1 MRNLSEVEQI
11 IADAKINY
19 SYRIQLYEQDLER
32 GIPDQD
38 WDLLFAAKNIFDT
51 DLDLIT
57 TIEQNALCD
66 WLLRNQFTL
75 SENNLLF
82 SEGVFND
89 QAYDIIT

>member
-51 DLDLIT
+51 DLFFLDSIS
-57 TIEQNALCD
+57 QNDLCD
-66 WLLRNQFTL
+66 WLIRNQFTL

-89 QAYDIIT
+89 QTFDTI

>member
-51 DLDLIT
+51 DLFFLDSIS
-57 TIEQNALCD
+57 QNDLCD
-66 WLLRNQFTL
+66 WLLRNQFMVK
-75 SENNLLF
+75 NNELLF
-82 SEGVFND
+82 SEFTFND
-89 QAYDIIT
+89 VGFDII